1 MITSH
6 ETLKRE
12 VKNTFQGKSV
22 VGTKGALTILEC
34 SASQLDKLCQHR
46 MIPYSKPKSINLK
59 GESVEGRMRYFKVSD
74 LYEFMM
80 SNSVERI

>member
-6 ETLKRE
+6 ETLIGE
-12 VKNTFQGKSV
+12 GKNTFQGKSI
-22 VGTKGALTILEC
+22 VGTKGALAILEC
-34 SASQLDKLCQHR
+34 SPSQLDKLCHHR
-46 MIPYSKPKSINLK
+46 LIHYSKPKSINLK
-59 GESVEGRMRYFKVSD
+59 GEPVEGRMRYFKVSD